1 MADPRRDDDDR
12 HIEWVGKSHEDAQ
25 AGNIDEHAT
34 SVREALK
41 NHRWAVLWSL
51 TVSMSVIMEGMCLT
65 RFVCYDTILMG
76 NFLGFPAFQKQFGE
90 NHGGDAG
97 YQVAA
102 AWHCA
107 NGVSKESALWG
118 GSIAGCI
125 IGVFLNGYLI
135 SHFGFKRVFLA
146 SLLAMTAFIFPSFFG
161 KSAAVQTIG
170 QVLCGQVLL
179 SSHCPVPWGIFATI
193 GPAYASEILPLA
205 LRSYLTAY
213 VNMCFAIGQFIGA
226 GVIQGLLKLDD
237 QWSFRI
243 PFAVQWVWPV
253 PLFVACFFMPES
265 PWWLVQKG
273 RLEEAEQVL
282 RRVTSGP
289 QRDKAPQTLA
299 MMVHTNAL
307 EREIEAGSSYID
319 CFRGSHR
326 RRTEIACVSFAGQ
339 VLAGSQFAYSG
350 TYFFQQAGMGADDAY
365 KLGLGGTAIAFVGTI
380 LSWFLMRRVGRRTI
394 YLCGMSGIVAYL
406 FIIGV
411 LTTGARNN
419 GVVWRAVVAMSSEV
433 SSTRLRSKTICLARN
448 VYYLTLLWAN
458 ILEPYMVNP
467 TSWNWRGYTGFFWCG
482 WAALTL
488 LWAFFRLTET
498 KDRTFEEL
506 DLMFAAG
513 VPTRRF
519 AVHHVDAYAED
530 LAVKDRVVAGS
541 GDAVAKKTET
551 EA

>member
-1 MADPRRDDDDR
+1 MEDSKHVDND
-12 HIEWVGKSHEDAQ
+12 HQTEWVGKSPEDAE

-41 NHRWAVLWSL
+41 THRWAVLWSL
-51 TVSMSVIMEGMCLT
+51 PVSHHGRHVLDPLRLSTSISGLGKQLT
-65 RFVCYDTILMG
+65 RALRHNYLGYDSILMG
-76 NFLGFPAFQKQFGE
+76 NFLGFPAYQKQLGE
-90 NHGGDAG
+90 DHGGEAG
-97 YQVAA
+97 YQVTA
-102 AWHCA
+102 AW
-107 NGVSKESALWG
+107 LWEV
-118 GSIAGCI
+118 SIAGCI

-135 SHFGFKRVFLA
+135 SHFGFKRMFLA
-146 SLLAMTAFIFPSFFG
+146 ALLAMTAFVFPSFFG

-170 QVLCGQVLL
+170 QVLCG
-179 SSHCPVPWGIFATI
+179 VPWGIFATI
-193 GPAYASEILPLA
+193 GPAYASETLPLA

-226 GVIQGLLKLDD
+226 GVIQGLLKRDD
-237 QWSFRI
+237 QWSYRI
-243 PFAVQWVWPV
+243 LFAVQWH
-253 PLFVACFFMPES
+253 
-265 PWWLVQKG
+265 G
-273 RLEEAEQVL
+273 RLEEAERVL
-282 RRVTSGP
+282 RRVTCGP

-299 MMVHTNAL
+299 MMVHTNDI
-307 EREIEAGSSYID
+307 EREIEAGSSYRD
-319 CFRGSHR
+319 YFRGSHR

-411 LTTGARNN
+411 LTTESRKN
-419 GVVWRAVVAMSSEV
+419 GVVWAQSLLCFVWLFTFSLSVGPMGWTIPAEV
-433 SSTRLRSKTICLARN
+433 LSTRLRAKTIFLARN

-458 ILEPYMVNP
+458 ILEPYMAKP
-467 TSWNWRGYTGFFWCG
+467 TSWIWRGYTGFFWCG
-482 WAALTL
+482 WAMLTL
-488 LWAFFRLTET
+488 VWAFFRLTEA

-513 VPTRRF
+513 VPTRWF
-519 AVHHVDAYAED
+519 AAHQVDAYAED
-530 LAVKDRVVAGS
+530 VAPEDRVAAES
-541 GDAVAKKTET
+541 GDAVAKKRKP

>member
-1 MADPRRDDDDR
+1 MADPNREDSG
-12 HIEWVGKSHEDAQ
+12 HQTGWAEKSHEDAQ
-25 AGNIDEHAT
+25 AGNIDEHAMT
-34 SVREALK
+34 VRDALM
-41 NHRWAVLWSL
+41 NHRWAVVWSL
-51 TVSMSVIMEGMCLT
+51 TVSMSVIME
-65 RFVCYDTILMG
+65 
-76 NFLGFPAFQKQFGE
+76 AFQKQFGE
-90 NHGGDAG
+90 DHGGESG

-102 AWHCA
+102 AWR
-107 NGVSKESALWG
+107 N
-118 GSIAGCI
+118 I
-125 IGVFLNGYLI
+125 
-135 SHFGFKRVFLA
+135 
-146 SLLAMTAFIFPSFFG
+146 
-161 KSAAVQTIG
+161 
-170 QVLCGQVLL
+170 
-179 SSHCPVPWGIFATI
+179 PWGIFATI

-226 GVIQGLLKLDD
+226 GVIQGLLKRNDE
-237 QWSFRI
+237 WSYRI

-253 PLFVACFFMPES
+253 PLFVICLFMPES

-273 RLEEAEQVL
+273 RLEEAEHVL
-282 RRVTSGP
+282 RQVTCGP

-299 MMVHTNAL
+299 MMVHTNGI
-307 EREIEAGSSYID
+307 EHEIEVGSSYLD
-319 CFRGSHR
+319 CFRSSHR

-380 LSWFLMRRVGRRTI
+380 LSWFLMRRIGRRTI

-406 FIIGV
+406 FTIGV
-411 LTTGARNN
+411 LTTASPQHRRSPMGWTIPA
-419 GVVWRAVVAMSSEV
+419 EV
-433 SSTRLRSKTICLARN
+433 SSTRLRAKTICLSRN
-448 VYYLTLLWAN
+448 GYYLTLLWAN

-467 TSWNWRGYTGFFWCG
+467 TSWDWRGYTGFFWCG

-488 LWAFFRLTET
+488 AWAFFRLVET

-519 AVHHVDAYAED
+519 ATYHVDAYAED
-530 LAVKDRVVAGS
+530 LAVKDRVV
-541 GDAVAKKTET
+541 DRDVAKKKKT

>member
-1 MADPRRDDDDR
+1 MAELEHDDDG
-12 HIEWVGKSHEDAQ
+12 HQTAKGVGKAHGDAQ
-25 AGNIDEHAT
+25 AGNIDEHNT
-34 SVREALK
+34 SVREALL
-41 NHRWAVLWSL
+41 NHRWAVMWSL
-51 TVSMSVIMEGMCLT
+51 TVSMSVIMEG
-65 RFVCYDTILMG
+65 YDTILMG

-90 NHGGDAG
+90 YHDGEAG

-102 AWHCA
+102 AWQ
-107 NGVSKESALWG
+107 SALWG

-125 IGVFLNGYLI
+125 IGVFVNGYLI
-135 SHFGFKRVFLA
+135 SHFGFRRVFLA
-146 SLLAMTAFIFPSFFG
+146 SLLLMTAFIFPSFFG
-161 KSAAVQTIG
+161 KTPAIQTAG
-170 QVLCGQVLL
+170 QVLCGI
-179 SSHCPVPWGIFATI
+179 PWGIFATI
-193 GPAYASEILPLA
+193 GSAYASEILPLA
-205 LRSYLTAY
+205 LRPYLTAY

-226 GVIQGLLKLDD
+226 GVIQGLLQRDD
-237 QWSFRI
+237 QWSYRV

-253 PLFVACFFMPES
+253 PLFIACIFMPES
-265 PWWLVQKG
+265 PWWLVQHG

-282 RRVTSGP
+282 RRVTWGP
-289 QRDKAPQTLA
+289 QQEKAPQTLA
-299 MMVHTNAL
+299 MMVHTNVI
-307 EREIEAGSSYID
+307 EHEIEAGSSYLD

-394 YLCGMSGIVAYL
+394 YLCGMTGIVVYL

-411 LTTGARNN
+411 LTTATHNN
-419 GVVWRAVVAMSSEV
+419 GVVWAQSSLCLVWLFTFSLSVGPMGWTIPAEV

-448 VYYLTLLWAN
+448 VYYVTLLWAN

-482 WAALTL
+482 WATLTL
-488 LWAFFRLTET
+488 VWAYFRLTET

-513 VPTRRF
+513 VPTRKF
-519 AVHHVDAYAED
+519 AKYHVDAYAED
-530 LAVKDRVVAGS
+530 LAVKERVTMANAGT
-541 GDAVAKKTET
+541 TEIKGI